1 MIPSPKKHTHAQTAE
16 VTDYKDFIKL
26 LKMLAFKVFMRI
38 HKLHGI
44 FGLLEYKYD
53 GTHSEPG
60 SEANETRLETK
71 KIGCPSQ
78 AWLRQRVRSSR
89 PSSATL

>member
-1 MIPSPKKHTHAQTAE
+1 MIPSPKKRTHAQTAE

-71 KIGCPSQ
+71 KKDV
-78 AWLRQRVRSSR
+78 LVRHG
-89 PSSATL
+89 